1 MKKTDIKKII
11 TVLLLAALVP
21 VLCGA
26 DKKNVKLLRHN
37 LIDLDKAIEL
47 AEWGGDTTGNA
58 DESGAEE
65 TSATDNDKEGTAVIS
80 EPVIT
85 SVKVIITGKTI
96 KMDGIEC
103 SPDELAQKI
112 ENTCKKD
119 SKVFLIDDYAE
130 AHVYRSVNDILLE
143 EQKKTGFSYEAD

>member
-1 MKKTDIKKII
+1 MKKTDIRKII
-11 TVLLLAALVP
+11 TVLLLTALVP

-47 AEWGGDTTGNA
+47 AEWGGDTRT

-65 TSATDNDKEGTAVIS
+65 TSAKDDDKEGTAVIS

-96 KMDGIEC
+96 KVDGIEC
-103 SPDELAQKI
+103 SPDELAKKI
-112 ENTCKKD
+112 EDTCNKD

-130 AHVYRSVNDILLE
+130 AHVYRSINDILLK
-143 EQKKTGFSYEAD
+143 EQEKTGFSYEAD